1 MNRTSILYLLIRRKN
16 IELLINIVLLSMLA
30 ATALIVIRMRS
41 LFAIVMLFGIYS
53 LLTAIIFVAL
63 DAVDVAFT
71 EAAVGAGISTVLM
84 LGTLVIAGRRAQPSS
99 HTPILPLIIVFIT
112 GATLVWGTLDMP
124 YFANP
129 GNPIHQHV
137 APRFINES
145 PDEIGIPNMVTSVL
159 ASYRGYDTFGEL
171 IVVFTAL
178 VGVMALL
185 GIPRARKNH
194 VNLHKTSNPILIV
207 GATWIIPFIILFALY
222 VQFHGDFGPGGGF
235 QAGVIFCSAFVLY
248 CLIFGIQKTMQ
259 TIRPRVLIFASVF
272 GVMLYGGTGIV
283 SMLKGKNFLDYS
295 ALSELPKDGQHI
307 GILLVE
313 LGVGITVASVLILI
327 FFAIVQSINRKFL
340 KRIDDSHMQQDL

>member
-1 MNRTSILYLLIRRKN
+1 
-16 IELLINIVLLSMLA
+16 MLA
-30 ATALIVIRMRS
+30 TTALVIIRMKS

-53 LLTAIIFVAL
+53 LLTAIIFVEL

-84 LGTLVIAGRRAQPSS
+84 LGTLVIAGHRARSPS
-99 HTPILPLIIVFIT
+99 HTPLLPLVIVFIT

-124 YFANP
+124 HFGNP
-129 GNPIHQHV
+129 NNPIHQHV
-137 APRFINES
+137 APRFIYES
-145 PDEIGIPNMVTSVL
+145 PDEVGIPNMVTSVL

-178 VGVMALL
+178 VAVMALL
-185 GIPRARKNH
+185 GVPRTRKIRA
-194 VNLHKTSNPILIV
+194 NLHKTSTPILIV

-248 CLIFGIQKTMQ
+248 SLIFGLTKTMQ
-259 TIRPRVLIFASVF
+259 TIRPKALIFAAVF
-272 GVMLYGGTGIV
+272 GVMLYGGTGIA
-283 SMLKGKNFLDYS
+283 SMLKGGNFLNYS
-295 ALSELPKDGQHI
+295 VLASHPQHGQHI

-313 LGVGITVASVLILI
+313 LGVGITVASVMILI
-327 FFAIVQSINRKFL
+327 FFALVQSINRTFL
-340 KRIDDSHMQQDL
+340 KRIDDSHMRQDNS